1 MILKSPTSR
10 TAIVNLFADFIL
22 SKIPHNKHSIIQV
35 ADCINFFVIK
45 GKTSYGDL
53 LNIGEILD
61 EFKEKFNLSV
71 SDGRKLSHT
80 INLIEYNVEMTEP
93 EQIIHTYYNTTNCT
107 YNHTQIENFISN
119 SDYSY
124 TDTYFTNTIKDD
136 TNLIVT
142 SEFPHGYSLSQG
154 RLFYYYGKFIMYNIP
169 TNYPTV
175 ELTMGISKNEDKFFV
190 YDGYYKNE
198 DPKLRSAILDMF
210 DFDMTWIESELKKVD
225 WFIEVTN
232 PLSEYDFLNM
242 KIKDFLFT

>member
-53 LNIGEILD
+53 LNMGEILD
-61 EFKEKFNLSV
+61 EFKTKINLP
-71 SDGRKLSHT
+71 DGRKLTHT
-80 INLIEYNVEMTEP
+80 IDLIEYNVEMNES
-93 EQIIHTYYNTTNCT
+93 EKIIHSYYNTKNCS
-107 YNHTQIENFISN
+107 YNHTQIENFISDGDN
-119 SDYSY
+119 CYGSDYFPNPIN
-124 TDTYFTNTIKDD
+124 DN

-154 RLFYYYGKFIMYNIP
+154 RLFYYYGKYIMYNIP
-169 TNYPTV
+169 TNYPVV
-175 ELTMGISKNEDKFFV
+175 ELTMCISKDEEKFFV

-198 DPKLRSAILDMF
+198 DNRLRSAILDMF

-225 WFIEVTN
+225 WTIEVTN
-232 PLSEYDFLNM
+232 PLSEYDFLKKNV
-242 KIKDFLFT
+242 KDFLII

>member
-22 SKIPHNKHSIIQV
+22 SKIPQNKHSIIQV

-107 YNHTQIENFISN
+107 YNHNQIENFISN

-210 DFDMTWIESELKKVD
+210 DFDMTLIESELKKVD